1 MEDHFDIS
9 GVFEISK
16 FEIAGLA
23 CVHVLVLFSLQ
34 VLLRQWN
41 TEKSSWTETCLPV
54 HRCSEEYGSSRASSA

>member
-23 CVHVLVLFSLQ
+23 CVLVLFSLQ

-41 TEKSSWTETCLPV
+41 TEKSSWTETCIPV
-54 HRCSEEYGSSRASSA
+54 HRCSEEYRSSKASSA